1 VFATEPLDEHSANV
15 AHQAAVTFGTLVSMA
30 HDDGMQNEQEIAT
43 IALWVQQHRGS
54 DAPRYVAEQIQ
65 RLTSR
70 GDQECMQLWQNVATH
85 FQGANG
91 QSTLA

>member
-1 VFATEPLDEHSANV
+1 VFAIEPLDEHSADV
-15 AHQAAVTFGTLVSMA
+15 AHQAAVTFGTLVSVA

-43 IALWVQQHRGS
+43 IAHWVQQHRGS